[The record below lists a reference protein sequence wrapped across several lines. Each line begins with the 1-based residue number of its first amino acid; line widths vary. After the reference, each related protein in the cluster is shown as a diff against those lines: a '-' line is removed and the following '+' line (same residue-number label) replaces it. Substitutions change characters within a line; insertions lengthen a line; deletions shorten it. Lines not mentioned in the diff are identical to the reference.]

1 MTNTAKLRAYNKAA
15 LAWLQGKLDEDDLAL
30 LVKTRWITK
39 DEGERIKKM
48 KRNDRKMIELAEANL
63 LT

>member
-1 MTNTAKLRAYNKAA
+1 MTSTAKLRAYNKAA

-48 KRNDRKMIELAEANL
+48 RRNDRKMIELAEANL